1 MLDRVREVSRWHVGI
16 AAINLLCLAAAI
28 GGYLA
33 KRGDVLGIGIAVGYL
48 ANAVAVVVSICLL
61 LWLLSASPSGRAQS
75 VLRRHWLGIAN
86 GAGVVAIWG
95 VFFEMAR
102 IFNF

>member
-1 MLDRVREVSRWHVGI
+1 MLNRVREVSRWHVGI

-33 KRGDVLGIGIAVGYL
+33 NQGGVVGIGIAVGYF
-48 ANAVAVVVSICLL
+48 ANEVAVVVSICLL
-61 LWLLSASPSGRAQS
+61 LWLLSASHSGKAQL
-75 VLRRHWLGIAN
+75 VLRRHWLGLAN

-95 VFFEMAR
+95 IFFGIAR
-102 IFNF
+102 IFHF